1 MDQNHMLNLARNRA
15 FLIGVVALIALI
27 GAVIVELPVLV
38 KAATSYVSVQTTAVA
53 TTTVSYITAGT
64 ATTTYQFD
72 GLAAGKVQEMGE
84 VDQEALYLQV
94 AASSTSAVI
103 LITPQFSNNNVDWYG
118 YGQTGTTNVATTSA
132 TIYWT
137 PSTTATST
145 QVFNLPFVP
154 ARHERVLIG
163 ASGANVAV
171 YAEVTLKRL
180 PTNP

>member
-1 MDQNHMLNLARNRA
+1 MVNLARNKA
-15 FLIGVVALIALI
+15 LFVGVIALIALTMVVLI
-27 GAVIVELPVLV
+27 ELPVLV

-53 TTTVSYITAGT
+53 TTTVSYIGAGT

-94 AASSTSAVI
+94 AASSTATIVQ
-103 LITPQFSNNNVDWYG
+103 ITPQFSNNNVDWYG

-132 TIYWT
+132 TIYWV
-137 PSTTATST
+137 PNTTATST

-154 ARHERVLIG
+154 ARHERVLIS
-163 ASGANVAV
+163 ASGAAAAV